1 MKVNR
6 TIAEINERI
15 KTGKAVVFTAEEV
28 IDLVAEKGT
37 EEAAR
42 EVDVVTTGTFG
53 PMCSS
58 GVFLNVGHPQPRIKL
73 NEVYLNGVPAYAG
86 IAAVDLYLGA
96 TAIPLTDP
104 ANRNYPGEFIYGG
117 GHVIEDLVAGKE
129 VRLEASSYGTD
140 CYPLK
145 KIETTIRLDEI
156 NEAILYNP
164 RNAYQNYNVAV
175 NLGDKTI
182 YTYMGIL
189 KPGMGNA
196 NYSSAGQLSPLFN
209 DPLLKTIGLG
219 TRIFLGGGVGYV
231 AWHGTQHNPSAVRD
245 EQGFPRGPA
254 GTLALTGDLKQ
265 MQPEW
270 LRGLSFLGY
279 GATMQV
285 GVGIP
290 IPVLNE
296 EIIGYCAVKD
306 EDLYAP
312 VLDYQR
318 TYPQRESGNLGLVSY
333 AELKSGSIIVKGK
346 KIPTASLS
354 SYAKAREIAQTL
366 KEWIEGG
373 SFTLTQPAA
382 FLPSADSGITLKTMP
397 QRDPEEG
404 EDR

>member
-104 ANRNYPGEFIYGG
+104 ANRNYPGEFVYGG
-117 GHVIEDLVAGKE
+117 GHVIEDLVSGKE

-145 KIETTIRLDEI
+145 KIVTTIRLDEI

-296 EIIGYCAVKD
+296 EIIGYCSVKD

-318 TYPQRESGNLGLVSY
+318 IYPQRESGNLGLVSY
-333 AELKSGSIIVKGK
+333 AELKSGSITVEGK

-382 FLPSADSGITLKTMP
+382 YLPSADSGITLRTMP

>member
-6 TIAEINERI
+6 TIAEINEKI

-28 IDLVAEKGT
+28 IDLVAEKGI

-382 FLPSADSGITLKTMP
+382 FLPSTDSGITLKTMP